1 MVQKQ
6 AAFNS
11 RLGGE
16 DFADDDP
23 LAELAR
29 IVGFEPP
36 AARDVPREPQ
46 IVESPAVPVPPVDQ
60 PFSLEDE
67 LLREFE
73 NYERGQPAAPQ
84 VDMPMA
90 RLDVAP
96 VVEEAVPV
104 LDAIEEGEELEL
116 NTAGA
121 NEAVLAEAEESFRNA
136 EQAFVPETA
145 EMMSSDLADELE
157 MAVSASSVEPVWPR
171 GETEPRLRL
180 PLANFH
186 VPQPSAPRVEPSF
199 AVERE
204 EPVTA
209 AVDEAPRLSP
219 VETSNWMSGT
229 GLQAIER
236 AASDGHATQQPSPVS
251 DFDVFSA
258 GTSGYDAPA
267 VAVPERPPVSTT
279 PAVRAEP
286 DFSFSFADELA
297 ADEDQSRPVPQ
308 AAAEPAATAAAPA
321 ATAAAP
327 AATIDEDVFDPFAD
341 GAFELDLDDIELD
354 FSDLEIEPEAEK
366 PVEVESLRGESATA
380 VAPPAPLEATRPE
393 VAPATVAAANPVP
406 AFVAAPASV
415 MPAMPEDE
423 ELPFDLSEIAEQD
436 ENPETI
442 AVLDVPELP
451 VHEHKEPVAA
461 RHDYELD
468 IDTELASLLS
478 EAVVPAAAAAPASV
492 QPTAA
497 PAAAA
502 APAIADD
509 FEAFEKALEQDLKRS
524 YEGEKG
530 FAGAVNRIP
539 LQSAG
544 EEVDYDEPRPSRA
557 RLLAASAAGVLVLLA
572 GGGLYAWM
580 TGSESS
586 VLGSG
591 EPVVITADKEPVKVV
606 PEDKG
611 GKTVPNQDKAVYD
624 RVAGAAVDDPK
635 QPSLISSSEEPVDV
649 VQKTLIPETLP
660 LEGENEPD
668 AMPTPVGE
676 TEDPRLLPSDQSAD
690 QQAAG
695 STSDPVTIAPRK
707 VRTMI
712 VRPDG
717 TLVAQEVEQPTKEA
731 ATPQAAVAPQTP
743 AAPALAPPTTEPVG
757 QAPAKPAAPSDTA
770 DQPQTVAEL
779 AASTTAQPATAT
791 AAATPAA
798 ETAAA
803 PAEPAPAETTA
814 APVPTARPAEQPV
827 NVVSTVTERGNVK
840 PVETAAASPDAAA
853 APAVPAGGYVI
864 QIASLPS
871 QADAEK
877 SYKNLSAKF
886 GNVIGGRAYEIKKA
900 EIAGKGTYY
909 RVRIAGGSKD
919 EAVALC
925 ERFRA
930 AGGTCLVAK

>member
-46 IVESPAVPVPPVDQ
+46 MVESRAIPVPPVDA

-73 NYERGQPAAPQ
+73 NYERGQPLAAPPIEPAITP
-84 VDMPMA
+84 V
-90 RLDVAP
+90 DVAP

-121 NEAVLAEAEESFRNA
+121 NEAVLAEAEESFRSA
-136 EQAFVPETA
+136 EQAFVPEVA
-145 EMMSSDLADELE
+145 ETMSSDLADELE
-157 MAVSASSVEPVWPR
+157 MAVFASPAEPVWPR

-186 VPQPSAPRVEPSF
+186 VSQPSAPRVEPSF
-199 AVERE
+199 AIDRE
-204 EPVTA
+204 VPEAA

-229 GLQAIER
+229 GLQTIER
-236 AASDGHATQQPSPVS
+236 AASDGHATEQPSPVS
-251 DFDVFSA
+251 DFDLFSA
-258 GTSGYDAPA
+258 GTSGYNAPA
-267 VAVPERPPVSTT
+267 VAVSERAPVSTT
-279 PAVRAEP
+279 PAARAEP

-297 ADEDQSRPVPQ
+297 ADEDRSGPVPQ
-308 AAAEPAATAAAPA
+308 AAAEPATPPAGPAVAPSAA
-321 ATAAAP
+321 
-327 AATIDEDVFDPFAD
+327 IDEDAFDPFAD

-366 PVEVESLRGESATA
+366 PAEAEGLRPTPAAA
-380 VAPPAPLEATRPE
+380 VAPPAPVEAARPA
-393 VAPATVAAANPVP
+393 VAPATVAAAAPVP
-406 AFVAAPASV
+406 TFVAAPASV
-415 MPAMPEDE
+415 MPAVPEDE

-442 AVLDVPELP
+442 AVLDVPEIP
-451 VHEHKEPVAA
+451 VHEHKEPVAS

-468 IDTELASLLS
+468 IDTELATLLS
-478 EAVVPAAAAAPASV
+478 GAVVPAAAASAAGSA
-492 QPTAA
+492 AA
-497 PAAAA
+497 PVTAA
-502 APAIADD
+502 APAVADD

-530 FAGAVNRIP
+530 FPGAVNRIP
-539 LQSAG
+539 LQSSA
-544 EEVDYDEPRPSRA
+544 EDLDYDEPRPSRA

-591 EPVVITADKEPVKVV
+591 EPVVIAADKEPVKVV

-635 QPSLISSSEEPVDV
+635 QQSLISSSEEPVDV

-676 TEDPRLLPSDQSAD
+676 TEDPRLLPSDQPAD

-717 TLVAQEVEQPTKEA
+717 TLVAQEVEQPATEA
-731 ATPQAAVAPQTP
+731 TTAEAP
-743 AAPALAPPTTEPVG
+743 AAPALAPPTAEPVG
-757 QAPAKPAAPSDTA
+757 QAPAAPAVPSDTVNQQQA
-770 DQPQTVAEL
+770 AAEL
-779 AASTTAQPATAT
+779 AAPATPQPATG
-791 AAATPAA
+791 AATPAA

-803 PAEPAPAETTA
+803 SAEPAPAETTA
-814 APVPTARPAEQPV
+814 APAVSAPVPTARPADQPV

-853 APAVPAGGYVI
+853 ASAVPAGGYVI
-864 QIASLPS
+864 QVASLPS
-871 QADAEK
+871 EADAEK
-877 SYKNLSAKF
+877 SYKKLSAKF
-886 GNVIGGRAYEIKKA
+886 SGVIGGRAYEIKKA

-925 ERFRA
+925 ERYRA

>member
-46 IVESPAVPVPPVDQ
+46 IVESRAIPVPSVDR

-73 NYERGQPAAPQ
+73 NYERGQPVVPQ
-84 VDMPMA
+84 VDTPMA
-90 RLDVAP
+90 PVDVIP

-116 NTAGA
+116 HTAGA
-121 NEAVLAEAEESFRNA
+121 NEAVLAEAEDALRNA
-136 EQAFVPETA
+136 EQAFVPEAA
-145 EMMSSDLADELE
+145 ETISADLADELE
-157 MAVSASSVEPVWPR
+157 MAVSAAPVEPVWPR
-171 GETEPRLRL
+171 SEAEPRLRL

-199 AVERE
+199 AIERE
-204 EPVTA
+204 EPVAA

-229 GLQAIER
+229 GLQTIER
-236 AASDGHATQQPSPVS
+236 AESDGHATEQPSPVS

-258 GTSGYDAPA
+258 GTPGYDAPA

-279 PAVRAEP
+279 PAARAEP

-308 AAAEPAATAAAPA
+308 AAAEPAATAAAPSA
-321 ATAAAP
+321 A
-327 AATIDEDVFDPFAD
+327 IDEDVFDPFAD

-354 FSDLEIEPEAEK
+354 FSDLEVEPEAEK
-366 PVEVESLRGESATA
+366 PVDAESLRGEPAAA
-380 VAPPAPLEATRPE
+380 VAPPAPAETARPA
-393 VAPATVAAANPVP
+393 VAPAAAAAPVP
-406 AFVAAPASV
+406 AFVTAPASV

-442 AVLDVPELP
+442 AVLDVPEIP
-451 VHEHKEPVAA
+451 VHEHKEPVAP

-478 EAVVPAAAAAPASV
+478 EAVVPAAAAAPAAA
-492 QPTAA
+492 QPAAA

-539 LQSAG
+539 LQSAA
-544 EEVDYDEPRPSRA
+544 EEFDYDEPRPSRA

-591 EPVVITADKEPVKVV
+591 EPVVIAADKEPVKVV

-717 TLVAQEVEQPTKEA
+717 TLVAQEVEQPATEA
-731 ATPQAAVAPQTP
+731 TTAEAP

-757 QAPAKPAAPSDTA
+757 QVPVAAAAPSDA
-770 DQPQTVAEL
+770 ANQQQTVAEL
-779 AASTTAQPATAT
+779 AAPVTPQPAAGAT
-791 AAATPAA
+791 TPAA
-798 ETAAA
+798 ET
-803 PAEPAPAETTA
+803 PAEPVPAETTA
-814 APVPTARPAEQPV
+814 APAVSAPVPTARPAEQPV

-871 QADAEK
+871 EADAQR

-925 ERFRA
+925 ERYRA

>member
-46 IVESPAVPVPPVDQ
+46 IVEGPAVPVPSVEP

-73 NYERGQPAAPQ
+73 NYERGEPLAAPQ
-84 VDMPMA
+84 VDAPMA

-145 EMMSSDLADELE
+145 ETMSSDLADELE
-157 MAVSASSVEPVWPR
+157 MAVSASPVEPVWPR

-204 EPVTA
+204 EPVAA

-219 VETSNWMSGT
+219 VETSSWMSGT
-229 GLQAIER
+229 GLQTIER
-236 AASDGHATQQPSPVS
+236 AASDGHATGQPSPLS

-258 GTSGYDAPA
+258 GTSGHDAPA

-279 PAVRAEP
+279 PAARTEP

-297 ADEDQSRPVPQ
+297 ADEEQTRPVPQ
-308 AAAEPAATAAAPA
+308 AEPAATAAAPSA
-321 ATAAAP
+321 A
-327 AATIDEDVFDPFAD
+327 IDEDVFDPFAD

-366 PVEVESLRGESATA
+366 PVEADLRGEPAAA
-380 VAPPAPLEATRPE
+380 VALPAPAETAT
-393 VAPATVAAANPVP
+393 PAVTPAAAAAPLP
-406 AFVAAPASV
+406 AFVAAPAST

-451 VHEHKEPVAA
+451 VHEHKEPVAP

-478 EAVVPAAAAAPASV
+478 EAVVPAAAAAPAAA
-492 QPTAA
+492 QPAAA

-539 LQSAG
+539 LQSAAD
-544 EEVDYDEPRPSRA
+544 EIDYDEPRPSRA

-591 EPVVITADKEPVKVV
+591 EPVVIAADKEPVKVV

-717 TLVAQEVEQPTKEA
+717 TLVAQEVEQPTAEA
-731 ATPQAAVAPQTP
+731 TTPQAAAVPQAP

-757 QAPAKPAAPSDTA
+757 QTPAAPTVPSDTA
-770 DQPQTVAEL
+770 NQPQTVAEL
-779 AASTTAQPATAT
+779 AAPAAAQPATG
-791 AAATPAA
+791 AATPAA

-814 APVPTARPAEQPV
+814 APAVSAPVPTARPAEQPV

-853 APAVPAGGYVI
+853 APALAAGGYVV

-871 QADAEK
+871 EADAEK

-886 GNVIGGRAYEIKKA
+886 ASVIGGRGYEIKKA

-925 ERFRA
+925 ERYRA

>member
-46 IVESPAVPVPPVDQ
+46 VVESPVVPVPPVDA

-73 NYERGQPAAPQ
+73 NYDRGQPIAPQ
-84 VDMPMA
+84 VEPVMA
-90 RLDVAP
+90 PLDVAP
-96 VVEEAVPV
+96 DVEESVPV
-104 LDAIEEGEELEL
+104 LDAIDEGEELDL

-121 NEAVLAEAEESFRNA
+121 NEAVLAEAEETFRSA
-136 EQAFVPETA
+136 EQAVVPEAA
-145 EMMSSDLADELE
+145 ETMSSDLADELE
-157 MAVSASSVEPVWPR
+157 MAVSAAPAEPVWPK
-171 GETEPRLRL
+171 GDAEPRLRL

-186 VPQPSAPRVEPSF
+186 VSQPAAPRMEPSF
-199 AVERE
+199 ATEGE
-204 EPVTA
+204 ESVAATA
-209 AVDEAPRLSP
+209 DEVPRLTP
-219 VETSNWMSGT
+219 VETSNWLSGT
-229 GLQAIER
+229 GLQTIER
-236 AASDGHATQQPSPVS
+236 TASDNASERQPLSVS
-251 DFDVFSA
+251 DFDVFP
-258 GTSGYDAPA
+258 GDETGYDAPA
-267 VAVPERPPVSTT
+267 VAAPESSPEFAAPV
-279 PAVRAEP
+279 ARAEP

-297 ADEDQSRPVPQ
+297 ADEDRSPSVPQ
-308 AAAEPAATAAAPA
+308 TAVEPSAAPV
-321 ATAAAP
+321 AAP
-327 AATIDEDVFDPFAD
+327 SAAIDEDALDPFAD

-354 FSDLEIEPEAEK
+354 FSDLEIEPEPQQPAHAESLGGETSAVVTPPPA
-366 PVEVESLRGESATA
+366 PVEVERPA
-380 VAPPAPLEATRPE
+380 VVP
-393 VAPATVAAANPVP
+393 VAAATAASAP
-406 AFVAAPASV
+406 APVAAQAAIS
-415 MPAMPEDE
+415 EDE

-436 ENPETI
+436 ESPETI
-442 AVLDVPELP
+442 ASLDVPEIP
-451 VHEHKEPVAA
+451 VHEHKEQVVP

-468 IDTELASLLS
+468 IDTELATLLS
-478 EAVVPAAAAAPASV
+478 DAVVPAAATPA
-492 QPTAA
+492 AA
-497 PAAAA
+497 PAAAPVSAA
-502 APAIADD
+502 APAVADD

-530 FAGAVNRIP
+530 FPGAINRIP
-539 LQSAG
+539 LQSST
-544 EEVDYDEPRPSRA
+544 EDLDYDEPRPSRA

-580 TGSESS
+580 TGSETS

-591 EPVVITADKEPVKVV
+591 EPVVIAADKEPVKVV
-606 PEDKG
+606 PENKG

-624 RVAGAAVDDPK
+624 RVAGAAIDDPK
-635 QPSLISSSEEPVDV
+635 QESLISSSEEPVDV

-695 STSDPVTIAPRK
+695 GASDPVTIAPRK

-717 TLVAQEVEQPTKEA
+717 TLVAQEVEQAPAETTTA
-731 ATPQAAVAPQTP
+731 QAP
-743 AAPALAPPTTEPVG
+743 AAPTLAPPTAEPAG
-757 QAPAKPAAPSDTA
+757 QTAPTPTAATVTA
-770 DQPQTVAEL
+770 TQQTVAEL
-779 AASTTAQPATAT
+779 AAPTIPQPGTSE
-791 AAATPAA
+791 AATPAA

-803 PAEPAPAETTA
+803 PVEPAPAETTA
-814 APVPTARPAEQPV
+814 APAVSAPVPTARPAEQPV

-853 APAVPAGGYVI
+853 ASAVPAGSYVI

-871 QADAEK
+871 EADAQK

-886 GNVIGGRAYEIKKA
+886 GNVLGGRAYEIKKA

-909 RVRIAGGSKD
+909 RVRIAGGTKE

-925 ERFRA
+925 ERYRA

>member
-6 AAFNS
+6 AAYNS

-46 IVESPAVPVPPVDQ
+46 MVESPVAPVLPVAE
-60 PFSLEDE
+60 PSSLEDE

-73 NYERGQPAAPQ
+73 NYERGQPVAAPESE
-84 VDMPMA
+84 PA
-90 RLDVAP
+90 YVAP
-96 VVEEAVPV
+96 EIVETVPV
-104 LDAIEEGEELEL
+104 LDAIDEREELEL

-121 NEAVLAEAEESFRNA
+121 NEAVLAEAEETFLNA
-136 EQAFVPETA
+136 EQAIMPEAA
-145 EMMSSDLADELE
+145 ETISSDLADELE
-157 MAVSASSVEPVWPR
+157 MAVSAGPVEPVWPR
-171 GETEPRLRL
+171 ADAEPRLKL

-186 VPQPSAPRVEPSF
+186 VAQRPAPRLEPAF
-199 AVERE
+199 TAERE
-204 EPVTA
+204 EPTTVE
-209 AVDEAPRLSP
+209 VEEAPRLSP
-219 VETSNWMSGT
+219 VETSSWMSGP
-229 GLQAIER
+229 GSQSIER
-236 AASDGHATQQPSPVS
+236 ATVEGEAQHPSDP
-251 DFDVFSA
+251 DFEVFSA
-258 GTSGYDAPA
+258 GAESYSAPA
-267 VAVPERPPVSTT
+267 VTMPESTPVSAG
-279 PAVRAEP
+279 PATRTEP

-297 ADEDQSRPVPQ
+297 ADEDRFEPASEAV
-308 AAAEPAATAAAPA
+308 AEPAAPPAEPARAQSAA
-321 ATAAAP
+321 
-327 AATIDEDVFDPFAD
+327 IDEDAFDPFAD

-354 FSDLEIEPEAEK
+354 FSDLEIDPEPAQVAKAESLHDEPVAAK
-366 PVEVESLRGESATA
+366 APSVPVEVARSVATA
-380 VAPPAPLEATRPE
+380 APAAAPL
-393 VAPATVAAANPVP
+393 PAS
-406 AFVAAPASV
+406 VAAPAFASPV
-415 MPAMPEDE
+415 IHEDE

-436 ENPETI
+436 ESPESI
-442 AVLDVPELP
+442 AALDVPEIP
-451 VHEHKEPVAA
+451 VHEPREPVVA
-461 RHDYELD
+461 RHDYDLD

-478 EAVVPAAAAAPASV
+478 DAVVPAAASPAA
-492 QPTAA
+492 QPA

-502 APAIADD
+502 PAATAAAPAAIADD

-524 YEGEKG
+524 YEGDKG

-539 LQSAG
+539 LQPSP
-544 EEVDYDEPRPSRA
+544 EEIDYDEPRPSRG

-580 TGSESS
+580 TGSDSV

-591 EPVVITADKEPVKVV
+591 EPVVIVADKEPVKVV

-624 RVAGAAVDDPK
+624 RVAGAAVEDPK

-676 TEDPRLLPSDQSAD
+676 TEDPRLLPSDQPAN

-717 TLVAQEVEQPTKEA
+717 TLVAQEVEQPTTEA
-731 ATPQAAVAPQTP
+731 AAPSAP
-743 AAPALAPPTTEPVG
+743 VAPALAPPTT
-757 QAPAKPAAPSDTA
+757 APAEQASAAPATPTDTA
-770 DQPQTVAEL
+770 SPQTVAEP
-779 AASTTAQPATAT
+779 AAPATAQPANAGAT
-791 AAATPAA
+791 TPAA
-798 ETAAA
+798 ETAAV
-803 PAEPAPAETTA
+803 PAEPARVETAAAPAVS

-827 NVVSTVTERGNVK
+827 NIVSTVTERGNVK
-840 PVETAAASPDAAA
+840 PVETETASSS
-853 APAVPAGGYVI
+853 VPAGSYVI

-871 QADAEK
+871 EADAQK

-909 RVRIAGGSKD
+909 RLRIVGGSKD

-925 ERFRA
+925 ERYRA

>member
-6 AAFNS
+6 AAYNS

-46 IVESPAVPVPPVDQ
+46 MVESPVAPVLPVAE
-60 PFSLEDE
+60 PSSLEDE

-73 NYERGQPAAPQ
+73 NYERGQPVAAPEIE
-84 VDMPMA
+84 PA
-90 RLDVAP
+90 YGAP
-96 VVEEAVPV
+96 EIVETVPI
-104 LDAIEEGEELEL
+104 LDAIDEREELEL

-121 NEAVLAEAEESFRNA
+121 NEAVLAEAEETFLNA
-136 EQAFVPETA
+136 EPVFVPEAVETI
-145 EMMSSDLADELE
+145 SSDLADELE
-157 MAVSASSVEPVWPR
+157 MAVSAGPVETVWPR
-171 GETEPRLRL
+171 ADAEPRLKL

-186 VPQPSAPRVEPSF
+186 VAQRPASRVEPAF
-199 AVERE
+199 TVERE
-204 EPVTA
+204 EPTA
-209 AVDEAPRLSP
+209 EEAEEAPRLSP
-219 VETSNWMSGT
+219 VETSSWMSGP
-229 GLQAIER
+229 GSQSIER
-236 AASDGHATQQPSPVS
+236 ATFESEARRPSDP
-251 DFDVFSA
+251 DFEVFSA
-258 GTSGYDAPA
+258 GAESHSAPA
-267 VAVPERPPVSTT
+267 VTMPESTPVSAG
-279 PAVRAEP
+279 PATKTEP

-297 ADEDQSRPVPQ
+297 ADEDRFGPASEAV
-308 AAAEPAATAAAPA
+308 AEPAVPPAEPPRAQSAA
-321 ATAAAP
+321 
-327 AATIDEDVFDPFAD
+327 IDEDAFDPFAD

-354 FSDLEIEPEAEK
+354 FSDLEIDPEPAQVAKAKSLRDEPVAAK
-366 PVEVESLRGESATA
+366 APSVPVEVA
-380 VAPPAPLEATRPE
+380 RP
-393 VAPATVAAANPVP
+393 VATVAPLP
-406 AFVAAPASV
+406 ASVAAPAAASP
-415 MPAMPEDE
+415 MIREDE

-436 ENPETI
+436 ESPESI
-442 AVLDVPELP
+442 AALDVPEIP
-451 VHEHKEPVAA
+451 VHEPREPVVA
-461 RHDYELD
+461 RHDYDLD

-478 EAVVPAAAAAPASV
+478 DAAVPAAAVSPAAQSAPAAAAPAA
-492 QPTAA
+492 T
-497 PAAAA
+497 AA
-502 APAIADD
+502 APVAVADD

-524 YEGEKG
+524 YDGDKG

-539 LQSAG
+539 LQPSP
-544 EEVDYDEPRPSRA
+544 EEIDYDEPRPSRG

-580 TGSESS
+580 TGSDSA

-591 EPVVITADKEPVKVV
+591 EPVVIAADKEPVKVV

-624 RVAGAAVDDPK
+624 RVAGAAVEDPK

-676 TEDPRLLPSDQSAD
+676 TEDPRLLPSDQPAN

-717 TLVAQEVEQPTKEA
+717 TLVAQEVEQPTTEA
-731 ATPQAAVAPQTP
+731 AAPQAPV
-743 AAPALAPPTTEPVG
+743 APALAPSTTAPAE
-757 QAPAKPAAPSDTA
+757 QAPAAPTTPMDTA
-770 DQPQTVAEL
+770 TPQSVAEL
-779 AASTTAQPATAT
+779 AAPATAQPADAGATTPATET
-791 AAATPAA
+791 AAVPAEPA
-798 ETAAA
+798 RVETAAA
-803 PAEPAPAETTA
+803 PAVS

-840 PVETAAASPDAAA
+840 PAETATTSSS
-853 APAVPAGGYVI
+853 VPAGSYVI

-871 QADAEK
+871 EADAQK

-909 RVRIAGGSKD
+909 RLRIVGGSKD

-925 ERFRA
+925 ERYRA

>member
-46 IVESPAVPVPPVDQ
+46 VVESPAAPVAPVDA

-73 NYERGQPAAPQ
+73 NYDRGQPVAAHVEP
-84 VDMPMA
+84 VMA
-90 RLDVAP
+90 PLDVAP
-96 VVEEAVPV
+96 DVEESVPV
-104 LDAIEEGEELEL
+104 LDAIDEGEELDL

-121 NEAVLAEAEESFRNA
+121 NEAVLAEAEETFRSA

-145 EMMSSDLADELE
+145 GTMSSDLADELE
-157 MAVSASSVEPVWPR
+157 MAVSAAPVEPVWPK
-171 GETEPRLRL
+171 GDAEPRLRL

-199 AVERE
+199 AMERE
-204 EPVTA
+204 EPVAA
-209 AVDEAPRLSP
+209 AVDEAPRLTP

-229 GLQAIER
+229 GLQTIER
-236 AASDGHATQQPSPVS
+236 AASDNTPAQQPLPVS
-251 DFDVFSA
+251 DFDVFPEGAS
-258 GTSGYDAPA
+258 SYDAPA
-267 VAVPERPPVSTT
+267 VASPERSPEFSA
-279 PAVRAEP
+279 PAARAEP
-286 DFSFSFADELA
+286 DSSFSFADEFA
-297 ADEDQSRPVPQ
+297 ADEDRSGSVPQ
-308 AAAEPAATAAAPA
+308 AAVEPSAAPV
-321 ATAAAP
+321 AAP
-327 AATIDEDVFDPFAD
+327 SAAIDEDAFDPFAD

-354 FSDLEIEPEAEK
+354 FSDLEIEPEPQQPATA
-366 PVEVESLRGESATA
+366 ESLRGEAAAVIAPPSMPVEAERHA
-380 VAPPAPLEATRPE
+380 VAPEA
-393 VAPATVAAANPVP
+393 AATVSSVP
-406 AFVAAPASV
+406 AFVATPVAA
-415 MPAMPEDE
+415 PAMPEDE

-442 AVLDVPELP
+442 ATLDVPEIP
-451 VHEHKEPVAA
+451 VHEHKEPVAP

-468 IDTELASLLS
+468 IDTELATLLS
-478 EAVVPAAAAAPASV
+478 DAVVPA
-492 QPTAA
+492 TAA
-497 PAAAA
+497 PAAAPTAATVTAA
-502 APAIADD
+502 APAVADD

-539 LQSAG
+539 LQSTA
-544 EEVDYDEPRPSRA
+544 EEIDYDEPRPSRA

-591 EPVVITADKEPVKVV
+591 EPVVIAADKEPVKVV
-606 PEDKG
+606 PENKG

-695 STSDPVTIAPRK
+695 NTSDPVTITPRK

-717 TLVAQEVEQPTKEA
+717 TLVAQEVEQPAAEA
-731 ATPQAAVAPQTP
+731 TTTQTP
-743 AAPALAPPTTEPVG
+743 TAPALASPTAEPAG
-757 QAPAKPAAPSDTA
+757 QTPLAPAVPTDTA
-770 DQPQTVAEL
+770 NQQAAAEL
-779 AASTTAQPATAT
+779 AAPTTAQPAISGAV
-791 AAATPAA
+791 TPAA

-803 PAEPAPAETTA
+803 PVEAAPAATTA
-814 APVPTARPAEQPV
+814 APAVSAPVPTARPAEQPV

-840 PVETAAASPDAAA
+840 PVETAAASPASV
-853 APAVPAGGYVI
+853 VPAGSYVI

-871 QADAEK
+871 EADAEK

-886 GNVIGGRAYEIKKA
+886 SGVIGGRAYEIKKA

-909 RVRIAGGSKD
+909 RVRIAGGTKD

-925 ERFRA
+925 ERYRA